1 MNDSPLPRHS
11 SPTSPIRVKFYG
23 SYRAEP
29 WLRQFP
35 HGIPQWGNCHF
46 IFDMECQEYDWLVIY
61 NDLPFSHAIEELA
74 CPARQ
79 TLLVTTEPSSIK
91 AYGNDFTAQFGC
103 VLTSQAAWALP
114 HGDRIFSQ
122 PALQWYYGLGQER
135 WLTYD
140 EMADAP
146 PLSKSQSI
154 STVCSNKQQRHTLHH
169 QRYHFTQEIKKRIPE
184 LEIFGLGVRPID
196 DKAEALDPYRYH
208 LVVENFFG
216 EHHWT
221 EKLADVFL
229 GAALPFYCGC
239 PNAADYFPAES
250 FIPLPIHDIEASAA
264 IIEAAIANNEYEKR
278 LPAILQARQL
288 VLKQYNMFSV
298 LSREIAVRHGHPGMS
313 PAKGRIYS
321 IREIRKGAPLV
332 ALRHLYEKCR
342 LKLRHADNFFR

>member
-1 MNDSPLPRHS
+1 MNDSPLLRHS

-61 NDLPFSHAIEELA
+61 NDLPFTHAIEELA

-114 HGDRIFSQ
+114 HKDRIFSQ
-122 PALQWYYGLGQER
+122 PALQWYYGLGRDR
-135 WLTYD
+135 WLAYD
-140 EMADAP
+140 EMAAAP
-146 PLSKSQSI
+146 PLQKTELF
-154 STVCSNKQQRHTLHH
+154 STVCSSKQQRHTLHH
-169 QRYHFTQEIKKRIPE
+169 QRYHFTQEIKKRIPA
-184 LEIFGLGVRPID
+184 LEIYGLGVRPID

-208 LVVENFFG
+208 LVVENYFG
-216 EHHWT
+216 QHHWT

-239 PNAADYFPAES
+239 PNAADYFPPES
-250 FIPLPIHDIEASAA
+250 FIALPIDDVEASAA
-264 IIEAAIANNEYEKR
+264 IIEAAIRNNEYERR
-278 LPAILQARQL
+278 LPAILEARQL
-288 VLKQYNMFSV
+288 VLEQYNIFSV
-298 LSREIAVRHGHPGMS
+298 LSREIESRHLVSGDCKV
-313 PAKGRIYS
+313 AGRICS

-332 ALRHLYEKCR
+332 ALCHLYEKCR
-342 LKLRHADNFFR
+342 LKLYHADNFFK